1 MVSYSHNFRHL
12 LLVLKTMLSLHLVLI
27 LMLRSYQLF
36 VSFLRC
42 LCGNCDIENLQNIS
56 ECYCCQELEGCVE
69 SLSSELVMQDLAD
82 GQKLFFLC
90 ITAHPGFNAV
100 CLQKW
105 SLRLAADKYKTKGR
119 QKYRQ
124 TGSEEK

>member
-1 MVSYSHNFRHL
+1 MVDN
-12 LLVLKTMLSLHLVLI
+12 I
-27 LMLRSYQLF
+27 
-36 VSFLRC
+36 
-42 LCGNCDIENLQNIS
+42 QNIS

-69 SLSSELVMQDLAD
+69 SMSSERVLQDLAAD
-82 GQKLFFLC
+82 EQKLLKC

-100 CLQKW
+100 SLKKW
-105 SLRLAADKYKTKGR
+105 SLRLAADKYRTKGK

>member
-1 MVSYSHNFRHL
+1 MILFD
-12 LLVLKTMLSLHLVLI
+12 VLK
-27 LMLRSYQLF
+27 
-36 VSFLRC
+36 RC
-42 LCGNCDIENLQNIS
+42 SCGNCAVGNIQNIS

-69 SLSSELVMQDLAD
+69 SMSSELVLQDLAAD
-82 GQKLFFLC
+82 EQKLKC
-90 ITAHPGFNAV
+90 ITAHPGFNTV

-105 SLRLAADKYKTKGR
+105 SLRLAAEKYRTKGK

>member
-1 MVSYSHNFRHL
+1 MFL
-12 LLVLKTMLSLHLVLI
+12 FDVLKGA
-27 LMLRSYQLF
+27 R
-36 VSFLRC
+36 
-42 LCGNCDIENLQNIS
+42 GNCAVDYIQNIS

-69 SLSSELVMQDLAD
+69 SMSSELVLQDLAANE
-82 GQKLFFLC
+82 QKLKC
-90 ITAHPGFNAV
+90 ITAHPGFNAI

-105 SLRLAADKYKTKGR
+105 SLRLAAEKYRTKGK